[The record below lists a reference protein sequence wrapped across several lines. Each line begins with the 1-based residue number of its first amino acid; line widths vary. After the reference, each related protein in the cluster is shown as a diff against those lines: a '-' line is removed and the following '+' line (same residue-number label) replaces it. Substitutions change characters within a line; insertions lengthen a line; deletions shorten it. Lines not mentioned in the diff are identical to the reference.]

1 MRQNESQL
9 RIAVLGASGG
19 TGRHAVTSGLA
30 RGHEVVA
37 LTRGGDVLPPAP
49 GFSEVGWAD
58 VSDRDGL
65 AAALAGA
72 DVVISTLGG
81 APKGPTSVCTD
92 AIRSVVPVM
101 GALGVPRLIA
111 VSAHGVLE
119 SHDRSLYARAVWA
132 GVGEKLK
139 DKETMEPL
147 ITASSLDWTIVRAPA
162 LSNATAS
169 GPPRAGER
177 LPIRLWHS
185 IGRADLA
192 AFLVTEAERGDFV
205 RRIVRV
211 RA

>member
-1 MRQNESQL
+1 MRQNESHL

-19 TGRHAVTSGLA
+19 TGRLAVASALA
-30 RGHEVVA
+30 RGHEIVA
-37 LTRGGDVLPPAP
+37 LTRRGDVLPPAP
-49 GFSEVGWAD
+49 GLTEVAWGD

-65 AAALAGA
+65 AAALTGA
-72 DVVISTLGG
+72 DVVISALGG
-81 APKGPTSVCTD
+81 AAKGPTSVCTD

-111 VSAHGVLE
+111 MSAHGVLE

-139 DKETMEPL
+139 DKEAMEPL

-162 LSNATAS
+162 LSNARGS
-169 GPPRAGER
+169 GAPRAGER

-192 AFLVTEAERGDFV
+192 GFLVTEAERGDFV
-205 RRIVRV
+205 RTIVRV